1 MTNLEALRRNAG
13 IEPYCAAVRD
23 FNRFYTRMIGLL
35 QAGYLET
42 PYSLTEARVI
52 FELARSECPGDAD
65 AAALRGSL
73 DLDAGYLSRILAR
86 FDAAGLITRERS
98 QADGRRHTISLTEA
112 GLKAATLLNERADV
126 QVKRLLAAV
135 TDADKARLTA
145 AMAEIRQ
152 IIGRSQVR
160 QAGMVVLRPP
170 RPGELGWVIQR
181 NGAIYAEEYGWDET
195 YEALV
200 ARIVADYAASHD
212 PRREAAWIAEVDGA
226 PAGCVFCVRD
236 TDNTANT
243 LGAADTAG
251 TGSTA
256 GTGNAGTGNAGTG
269 NAGTGNAGTGNAG
282 TGNAGTGNAGTG
294 STGDTR
300 ETPDTGDTA
309 NTARLRLLLVEPR
322 ARGMGI
328 GARLV
333 AECVSFARQAG
344 YTDLVL
350 WTNDVLAAARRIY
363 EQAGF
368 QLVESEPHRSFG
380 HDLVGQTWRLPLAR
394 AHRGTAAACY

>member
-1 MTNLEALRRNAG
+1 MTNPEVMRRNAG
-13 IEPYCAAVRD
+13 IEQYTAAVRD

-52 FELARSECPGDAD
+52 FELARSKGPGDAD

-73 DLDAGYLSRILAR
+73 EIDAGYLSRILAR
-86 FDAAGLITRERS
+86 FDADGLITRERS
-98 QADGRRHTISLTEA
+98 RADGRRHTISLTDA

-135 TDADKARLTA
+135 TDEDKARLTT

-152 IIGRSQVR
+152 IIDRPQAR
-160 QAGMVVLRPP
+160 QAGMVVLRPL

-181 NGAIYAEEYGWDET
+181 NGAIYAEEYRWDES

-236 TDNTANT
+236 SDNTANA

-256 GTGNAGTGNAGTG
+256 GTG
-269 NAGTGNAGTGNAG
+269 
-282 TGNAGTGNAGTG
+282 
-294 STGDTR
+294 DTR
-300 ETPDTGDTA
+300 ETPGAGDIA

-333 AECVSFARQAG
+333 AECVSFAEQAG

-363 EQAGF
+363 EKAGF

-380 HDLVGQTWRLPLAR
+380 HDLVGQTWRLPLAHAR
-394 AHRGTAAACY
+394 RGTPAACS